1 MSWQT
6 TRITKAA
13 DHENHDRF
21 GILRVARTLAS
32 IANDNINLYV
42 IEYVIAN
49 GVEGNFDVAVRDSF
63 AVAVAVIS
71 DFFGN

>member
-1 MSWQT
+1 
-6 TRITKAA
+6 
-13 DHENHDRF
+13 
-21 GILRVARTLAS
+21 LRVARTLAS

-42 IEYVIAN
+42 TEYVIAN